1 MSRLKL
7 RYFAWV
13 RERVGVGDEVIEPPA
28 GVSDVAGLIA
38 WLAARDEG
46 YAAAFAEPRMIRA
59 ALDRE
64 HVDHDAPLGDASE
77 VAFFP
82 PMTGG

>member
-1 MSRLKL
+1 MKL

-13 RERVGVGDEVIEPPA
+13 RERVGHAEEEIELPA
-28 GVSDVAGLIA
+28 GVDTVAELIA

-46 YAAAFAEPRMIRA
+46 YAAAFAEPDVIRA
-59 ALDRE
+59 AIDQE
-64 HVDHDAPLGDASE
+64 HVDHATPLRADAE